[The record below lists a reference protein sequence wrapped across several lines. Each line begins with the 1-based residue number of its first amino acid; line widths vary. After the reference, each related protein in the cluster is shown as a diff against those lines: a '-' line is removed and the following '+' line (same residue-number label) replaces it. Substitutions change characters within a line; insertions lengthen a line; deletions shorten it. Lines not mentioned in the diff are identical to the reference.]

1 MGAVDTNVLVRL
13 LTRDD
18 TRQLESAQAFVR
30 QGVWVS
36 TLALAEAVW
45 VLRTVYRRSPG
56 ELADL
61 IEVLLD
67 QEELVLQDSE
77 AVSAALGIF
86 RVRPSLGFSDCLMLA
101 LAREHGCLPLGTFD
115 GGLAK
120 LEGTRKL

>member
-13 LTRDD
+13 LARDD
-18 TRQLESAQAFVR
+18 TRQFESAQAFVR

-61 IEVLLD
+61 IGVLLD
-67 QEELVLQDSE
+67 HEELILQDSE
-77 AVSAALGIF
+77 AVAAALDMF
-86 RVRPSLGFSDCLMLA
+86 RARPSLGFSDCLMLA
-101 LAREHGCLPLGTFD
+101 LAREYGHLPLGTFD
-115 GGLAK
+115 RGLTK